1 MKGIQKIFTAFKQS
15 RKKDINLAAAKPGIT
30 RIFNLF
36 DLICE
41 IRVYPRLKNKIFF
54 ARLLILAFLLTHSVS
69 GAADWSRE
77 MVESTIKRYPTAES
91 LKGWG
96 YAKSLYLYG
105 QYLVYLRTKDA
116 RYLQHIKDWIDLHV
130 DEKGV
135 VNRPITAL
143 DYMLPANLC
152 LLLYKETKQEKYK
165 LCSANVRKVFDT
177 YPRTKDG
184 GFWHANTE
192 SRAWQL
198 WADGVFMA
206 LPFLV
211 RYGKMFGDEKYT
223 NDEAAR
229 QLIIYFKHL
238 NDPATGLL
246 WHAYDESGKQ
256 AWANAQTKQS
266 AEHWCRAIG
275 WFGMTLINVLDVL
288 PKNHPDRPKLIEM
301 VRGLAKAYAK
311 YQDAK
316 TGLWWQVVDK
326 ADVSGNWLETS
337 ASSMY
342 TFMLWMGVSRGYL
355 DKSYKDVALK
365 GYRGVLTKIS
375 LGADGLTN
383 LADVCEGTNVSDINY
398 YIARKR
404 NTNDFH
410 GIGAFLIMNEEL
422 RTSDG
427 GKGTKLDW
435 TVK

>member
-1 MKGIQKIFTAFKQS
+1 MKRFQKIIAASILTIITAHGTF
-15 RKKDINLAAAKPGIT
+15 AA
-30 RIFNLF
+30 
-36 DLICE
+36 
-41 IRVYPRLKNKIFF
+41 V
-54 ARLLILAFLLTHSVS
+54 
-69 GAADWSRE
+69 DWSKE
-77 MVESTIKRYPTAES
+77 MVESTIKRYPSAES

-105 QYLVYLRTKDA
+105 QYLVYRRTKDA
-116 RYLQHIKDWIDLHV
+116 RYLQHIKDWVDLHV
-130 DEKGV
+130 DEKGA

-152 LLLYKETKQEKYK
+152 LILYKETRQAKYK
-165 LCSANVRKVFDT
+165 SCAENVRRVFDT

-184 GFWHANTE
+184 GFWHADTE

-211 RYGKMFGDEKYT
+211 RDGKMFGDEKYT
-223 NDEAAR
+223 GDEAAK
-229 QLIIYFKHL
+229 QLIIYYRHL

-246 WHAYDESGKQ
+246 WHAYDAQGKQ
-256 AWANAQTKQS
+256 VWANPNTKQS

-288 PKNHPDRPKLIEM
+288 PKNHPDRAALIEM
-301 VRGLAKAYAK
+301 VRRLAKAYAK

-326 ADVSGNWLETS
+326 PDVPGNWLETS

-342 TFMLWMGVSRGYL
+342 TFMLWMGVRRGYL
-355 DKSYKDVALK
+355 DKSYKPVALK

-383 LADVCEGTNVSDINY
+383 LTDICEGTNVGDINY
-398 YIARKR
+398 YFARKR

-410 GIGAFLIMNEEL
+410 GIGAFLIMNENL
-422 RTSDG
+422 RTSAG
-427 GKGTKLDW
+427 GKEIKLDW
-435 TVK
+435 TAK

>member
-1 MKGIQKIFTAFKQS
+1 MRFPKIIIAF
-15 RKKDINLAAAKPGIT
+15 
-30 RIFNLF
+30 
-36 DLICE
+36 
-41 IRVYPRLKNKIFF
+41 
-54 ARLLILAFLLTHSVS
+54 ILAILLTQGVS
-69 GAADWSRE
+69 GATDWSKE

-105 QYLVYLRTKDA
+105 QYLVYLRTKDK
-116 RYLQHIKDWIDLHV
+116 RYLQHVKDWIDFHV

-135 VNRPITAL
+135 INRPITAL

-152 LLLYKETKQEKYK
+152 LILYKETKQEKYK
-165 LCSANVRKVFDT
+165 LCAENVRKVFDT

-198 WADGVFMA
+198 WADGVFMS

-211 RYGKMFGDEKYT
+211 RYGKMFGDIKYAS
-223 NDEAAR
+223 DEATK
-229 QLIIYFKHL
+229 QLIIYYKHL

-256 AWANAQTKQS
+256 AWANPETKQS

-275 WFGMTLINVLDVL
+275 WFGMTLINVLDIL
-288 PKNHPDRPKLIEM
+288 PKNHPDRAKLIEM
-301 VRGLAKAYAK
+301 VRSLAKAYAK

-326 ADVSGNWLETS
+326 GDVQGNWLETS

-342 TFMLWMGVSRGYL
+342 SFMLWMGVKRGYL
-355 DKSYKDVALK
+355 DKSYKTVALK
-365 GYRGVLTKIS
+365 GYKGVLTKIS

-383 LADVCEGTNVSDINY
+383 LTDICEGTNVGDINY
-398 YIARKR
+398 YFARKR
-404 NTNDFH
+404 NINDFH

-422 RTSDG
+422 RTSEG
-427 GKGTKLDW
+427 GKETKLDW
-435 TVK
+435 SAK